1 MSRSILSARY
11 IAAQV
16 GAKSNVPKN
25 SFLSPGFGVWNMSLG
40 RNFRITEGKTFLA
53 RVEAY
58 DVFNHRNFTVAGP
71 VSVFSTLT
79 GNNALNAGYNTTTS
93 PTFLDPKQFSGGGRA
108 LQLTAKFIF

>member
-1 MSRSILSARY
+1 MSLRRSARSRTCRRTPSFRPASGY
-11 IAAQV
+11 GICRWV
-16 GAKSNVPKN
+16 GI
-25 SFLSPGFGVWNMSLG
+25 
-40 RNFRITEGKTFLA
+40 FRITEGKTFLA